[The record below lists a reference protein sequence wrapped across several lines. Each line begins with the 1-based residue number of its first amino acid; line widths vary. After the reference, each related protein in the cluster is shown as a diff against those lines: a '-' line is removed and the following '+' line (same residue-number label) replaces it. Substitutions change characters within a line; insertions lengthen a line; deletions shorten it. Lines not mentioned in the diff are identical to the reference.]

1 MSERLSDTTTV
12 CELRLGSVTPRS
24 GRTVQPDPSA
34 HGFGGQLAGLIAD
47 RAVPFTQVRFDAG
60 ESIYG
65 TGPHADDSVYLLTAG
80 RAKTVMYSRSGR
92 RCLLRIHSPG
102 EVLGE
107 LAILVGER
115 TETAIA
121 MCPSVVHRVAASH
134 LLRLMS
140 SPAVHGHLIR
150 HLGERLAEQQRAISH
165 LVGDDSEHRL
175 GITLLDLAERLG
187 QPERDAGRDSVRIAQ
202 RITQEELAGMV
213 GTTRSRIGLFLRR
226 FQECGAVEFSRGH
239 VIRVR
244 SQLLGAYLESRLDA
258 C

>member
-1 MSERLSDTTTV
+1 MSERLSDTMTV
-12 CELRLGSVTPRS
+12 RGIRPAPAR
-24 GRTVQPDPSA
+24 PDPAPS
-34 HGFGGQLAGLIAD
+34 GFGGQLAGLIAD
-47 RAVPFTQVRFDAG
+47 RTVPSTQVRFDAG
-60 ESIYG
+60 TSIYG
-65 TGPHADDSVYLLTAG
+65 GGPHPDDSVYLLTSG

-107 LAILVGER
+107 LAILGGER

-121 MCPSVVHRVAASH
+121 MCPSVVQRVAVSH
-134 LLRLMS
+134 LLRLMG
-140 SPAVHGHLIR
+140 SPAVHRQLIR

-175 GITLLDLAERLG
+175 GVTLLDLARRLG
-187 QPERDAGRDSVRIAQ
+187 QPERDAVRIGQ

-213 GTTRSRIGLFLRR
+213 GTTRSRIGYFLRR

-244 SQLLGAYLESRLDA
+244 AQRLDDYLESRLDA